1 MILKIFLHEMFFGPL
16 LYCGNWT
23 CSGLTELKIGALE
36 MEHSERLEIFEKV
49 RAKYSVFLLSVLW
62 KLTGD
67 KELFTEA
74 MQYTLLG
81 MWQHVEKLNGRKAG
95 AYIYRI
101 ALTANSRAW
110 RNRIGRNGQFAWS
123 RMGIDKDPSEKVGR
137 VELTVKVRKAI
148 SQLPAKQSKAI
159 VMRYLEQHDYQTIA
173 EKLRCTKA
181 GARSHV
187 SRALATLKGKLATL
201 AE

>member
-1 MILKIFLHEMFFGPL
+1 MK
-16 LYCGNWT
+16 
-23 CSGLTELKIGALE
+23 
-36 MEHSERLEIFEKV
+36 HSERLELFEKV
-49 RAKYSVFLLSVLW
+49 RARYSVFLLSVLW

-81 MWQHVEKLNGRKAG
+81 MWRHVEKLNGKKAG

-110 RNRIGRNGQFAWS
+110 RNRIGKNGEFTRSQD
-123 RMGIDKDPSEKVGR
+123 GIEPEPSEKIGR
-137 VELTVKVRKAI
+137 VELTAKVRKAI
-148 SQLPAKQSKAI
+148 SRLPDKQGKAI
-159 VMRYLEQHDYQTIA
+159 VMRYLEQHDYPAIA
-173 EKLRCTKA
+173 EKLNCSKA

-187 SRALATLKGKLATL
+187 SKALATLKDKLAAL
-201 AE
+201 A